1 MCNLLVLCPKI
12 FKQKLTDLEQ
22 DHRKPSYPKPD
33 SMRVICVAIFLTV
46 YLAVSDIKTWS
57 TCKTAALLLKTVQ
70 ISSSQLVESY
80 RILHKH
86 YTVRDLKQKHKDY
99 FWVLHVK
106 CNILHNVQVK
116 QRLSHKIKE
125 KKLHLGTDRQACQ
138 RPVLHRGIRG
148 ETSGLTLIVHSYK
161 GASLLTSW

>member
-12 FKQKLTDLEQ
+12 FKQTLTDLEQ
-22 DHRKPSYPKPD
+22 DHGKPSYPKPD

-116 QRLSHKIKE
+116 QRLSHKIKG
-125 KKLHLGTDRQACQ
+125 KKTASGNRQTGVSETCAAQ
-138 RPVLHRGIRG
+138 RD
-148 ETSGLTLIVHSYK
+148 
-161 GASLLTSW
+161 